1 MDKLMN
7 EIINT
12 VKIHEKAVPK
22 SRFKK
27 NIKSY
32 WCFELDTLKRIKVQA
47 FRAWDNA
54 GRSGNNTGLYFK
66 LTKWLKRTSGK
77 DLN

>member
-32 WCFELDTLKRIKVQA
+32 WCSELDTLKRIKVQA
-47 FRAWDNA
+47 FRAWVNA
-54 GRSGNNTGLYFK
+54 GRSRNNTDPLFQANK
-66 LTKWLKRTSGK
+66 VAKRTSGK